1 MISTRGRYAI
11 RVMVDLAEHGGR
23 ETYTPMKQV
32 AARLGLSLKYLEQIL
47 PLLTKAKYVEGIQG
61 KGGGYRLCREPQ
73 SYRIGD
79 ILRVT
84 EEGLAPVACLEC
96 GASPCEQASGCR
108 TLPMWRKYYKLT
120 LDYFD
125 SIRLSDLMEPKED
138 VGTYVI

>member
-1 MISTRGRYAI
+1 
-11 RVMVDLAEHGGR
+11 
-23 ETYTPMKQV
+23 MKQV